1 MALTEKQ
8 QLALLNAAI
17 KELKL
22 TKEGYPRRLVQGTH
36 WARAMTSIN
45 KLKADLQ
52 PDPVP
57 RLPAI
62 GPVYNG
68 GGSLLD
74 YQLTHATSGIDFYP
88 AFDTA
93 FSEGMAIIA
102 PEPLL
107 VSRSSSSRP
116 GLAFYAIG
124 AWKLKYWF
132 GHLDRTHESGK
143 RFKKG
148 ELIGRVCRNSI
159 GGGPHTHIGVNVEE
173 LIGRGKQLKY
183 GKNGDG
189 PNYTFG
195 SPSIRKQL
203 IALLEAA

>member
-1 MALTEKQ
+1 MTEKQ
-8 QLALLNAAI
+8 RLTIINAAI

-22 TKEGYPRRLVQGTH
+22 TNVGYPKKIVPNTH
-36 WARAMTSIN
+36 WARAMNGLN
-45 KLKADLQ
+45 KLKADFQLN
-52 PDPVP
+52 PLPP
-57 RLPAI
+57 LPAI

-74 YQLTHATSGIDFYP
+74 MQLTHATSGIDFYP

-93 FSEGMAIIA
+93 FSEGMAILA
-102 PEPLL
+102 PENLL

-132 GHLDRTHESGK
+132 GHLDRTHAAGK
-143 RFKKG
+143 RFEKG
-148 ELIGRVCRNSI
+148 ELIGRVCENHI
-159 GGGPHTHIGVNVEE
+159 GGGPHCHIGVNVEE
-173 LIGRGKQLKY
+173 LYGRGKQLLY

-203 IALLEAA
+203 LAFLEAA